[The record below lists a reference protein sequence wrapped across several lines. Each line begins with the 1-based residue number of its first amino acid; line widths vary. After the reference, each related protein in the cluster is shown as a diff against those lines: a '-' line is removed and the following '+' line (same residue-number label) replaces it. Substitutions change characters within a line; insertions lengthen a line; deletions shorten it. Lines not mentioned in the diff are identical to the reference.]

1 MKNVTISVVVPFH
14 RQGKP
19 WGHLAVLYQYFV
31 DLSKPVC
38 LLSTRQDLQIL
49 PRFLK
54 EIYDEI
60 YDVLLLTEKKN
71 YFHISNIMLTFLSV
85 ALL

>member
-1 MKNVTISVVVPFH
+1 MKNVIISVVVVPFH
-14 RQGKP
+14 RPGKP
-19 WGHLAVLYQYFV
+19 WGHLAELYQYFV

-49 PRFLK
+49 PWFWK
-54 EIYDEI
+54 KM
-60 YDVLLLTEKKN
+60 YDVLLLREKKN
-71 YFHISNIMLTFLSV
+71 NFLISNITLTCLSV

>member
-1 MKNVTISVVVPFH
+1 MKTVIISVVVVPFH
-14 RQGKP
+14 RQEKL

-31 DLSKPVC
+31 DLSKPMC

-49 PRFLK
+49 PQFWK

-71 YFHISNIMLTFLSV
+71 
-85 ALL
+85 